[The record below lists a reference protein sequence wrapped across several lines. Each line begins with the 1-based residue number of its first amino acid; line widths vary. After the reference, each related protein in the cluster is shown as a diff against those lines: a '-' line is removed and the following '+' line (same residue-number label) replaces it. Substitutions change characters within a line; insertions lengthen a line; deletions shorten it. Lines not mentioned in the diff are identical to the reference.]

1 MVSIWMGCIL
11 MVREC
16 TSKFFGLWNVWNK
29 CDLVVFHMCRY
40 AKMWYKGVSF
50 TSERCALV
58 YMVDAAGTRTT
69 CDRFSDISQDF
80 SMSVFYDGSCYG
92 PYYIQEAI
100 SILQRSQSWI
110 NDKGTEN
117 FVINNVR
124 VSQTCDGMV
133 R

>member
-1 MVSIWMGCIL
+1 
-11 MVREC
+11 
-16 TSKFFGLWNVWNK
+16 
-29 CDLVVFHMCRY
+29 MCRY

-58 YMVDAAGTRTT
+58 YMVDAAGIRTT
-69 CDRFSDISQDF
+69 CDRFSDMSQDF

-92 PYYIQEAI
+92 PYYIQEAV
-100 SILQRSQSWI
+100 SILQGSQYWI
-110 NDKGTEN
+110 SEKGTEN